1 MYSRDLKNCQKHPCF
16 YKKRI
21 EGFTVEITIPVML
34 ASSYDVR
41 KERFFP
47 GTKNYIHLTLL
58 SQFIAVINSR
68 VWFYVTKL
76 SPAAALKDSS
86 LLRLWWRQR

>member
-1 MYSRDLKNCQKHPCF
+1 MFDKAIYNIHQSNMAYNFLHYGRYKTSFKDLQMYSRDLKNCQKHPCF

-47 GTKNYIHLTLL
+47 ETKNYIHKP
-58 SQFIAVINSR
+58 F
-68 VWFYVTKL
+68 
-76 SPAAALKDSS
+76 
-86 LLRLWWRQR
+86 